1 MLSLRIVISL
11 WMAIALILIAAI
23 TLSITLTSSLS
34 ALRDIGSSHAAALLQ
49 NANLETATLFNV
61 AATQTDL
68 LRNMS
73 MSRNWSWPSDDPT
86 AFTAWNNLARG
97 VYIGARGRVSSQIM
111 AFGDGSTYL
120 FSETATNGYAIVQ
133 YLPPPYSLPRPPG
146 TLMGLTM
153 ESYSLTNGTLL
164 TNTSIRVPVIASM
177 SYQSQVTA
185 IPAGTDR
192 YSYQPSFQGRLLFGE
207 ITVRYQSFGVL
218 PRHPSARSLPTFG
231 FVTMS
236 LGLETV
242 SRYLNDARRTDGTAA
257 FALNGEELVI
267 GMALEQPTNVPFKR
281 YPKNNQTANMSGC
294 VTMTNNDNVT
304 APPEMVC
311 LTYRINYPYAPLQ
324 QLPADM
330 VGITQGNMVRQLTLD
345 DARWFVAVS
354 RVPLRMPG
362 LRLVLIL
369 MTPEK
374 DIIGD
379 VVKSQNIAIGVS
391 AAVVVVM
398 AAASFAFIV
407 AMLRPLDDVAERML
421 RAATFEPET
430 EPLSMSA
437 MQEVRDLQTA
447 YKQMSAELN
456 RIRSF
461 VPQSV
466 LQAGTANDMSDGD
479 DDAVEAPDVDLDA
492 SAMTVHDLNR
502 SRDSDSKSVVSES
515 RKSKRT
521 AKSGGGSEKTGK
533 ESKRSGATVAAA
545 LDCSVRTQPVSVLVA
560 NCNGFYEK
568 AMGMS
573 RDEVVASM
581 ASMVD
586 RVMGEVKTKGGVL
599 AFFHGDH
606 FAATFNAVKP
616 SPAHAR
622 NAAAVALALTAP
634 TAGPRTSQGQ
644 LTLRAGVSTGKCLV
658 GNVGSAEAKNFS
670 VMGPA
675 FTQALVLERL
685 TRLYTTGE
693 GAAVAALASRRT
705 CEDIATNYL
714 YEYVDLV
721 QLPGSAQATLV
732 GRLVGPKANGAANQ
746 HDTEWLYVVGADKSN
761 DPHAASNA
769 AMTELAMGKLGDVA
783 KFLDVLR
790 ATAEDQ
796 KKPQVA
802 STTTRVLESSVTA
815 GVAVPTGLG
824 RFYADC
830 FASLDVL
837 TK

>member
-1 MLSLRIVISL
+1 MLSLRIIISG
-11 WMAIALILIAAI
+11 WMAVALILIAAI
-23 TLSITLTSSLS
+23 TLSITLTSSLA
-34 ALRDIGSSHAAALLQ
+34 ALRDIGSAHAAALLQ
-49 NANLETATLFNV
+49 NANLETATLFDV
-61 AATQTDL
+61 AATHTAL
-68 LRNMS
+68 LRNIS
-73 MSRNWSWPSDDPT
+73 MSRNWSWPSEDAT
-86 AFTAWNNLARG
+86 AFAAWNSLARG
-97 VYIGARGRVSSQIM
+97 VYIGARGRVSSQVV
-111 AFGDGSTYL
+111 AFGDGSAYL
-120 FSETATNGYAIVQ
+120 SSEIGSDGYSVRQ
-133 YLPPPYSLPRPPG
+133 FLPPPFFLPRPPG
-146 TLMGLTM
+146 TLMGLTT
-153 ESYSLTNGTLL
+153 ETYSRSNGTLL
-164 TNTSIRVPVIASM
+164 TNVSLRVPVSTQFQSM
-177 SYQSQVTA
+177 VA
-185 IPAGTDR
+185 EFPAGTDR
-192 YSYQPSFQGRLLFGE
+192 YSYQPSFLGLLLFGE
-207 ITVRYQSFGVL
+207 LSVRYEARSVL

-231 FVTMS
+231 FVIMS
-236 LGLETV
+236 LSLDTI
-242 SRYLNDARRTDGTAA
+242 SRYLNDARSTEGTAA
-257 FALNGEELVI
+257 FALNGDELVI
-267 GMALEQPTNVPFKR
+267 GLAVAQPIKVPFKR
-281 YPKNNQTANMSGC
+281 YPMNNQTANMSGC
-294 VTMTNNDNVT
+294 VAMTNGDDPT

-311 LTYRINYPYAPLQ
+311 LTHRLNYPYAPMQ

-345 DARWFVAVS
+345 DTRFFVAVS
-354 RVPLRMPG
+354 RVPLLMPG

-391 AAVVVVM
+391 VAVVVVM
-398 AAASFAFIV
+398 AAASFAFV
-407 AMLRPLDDVAERML
+407 VVMLRPLDDVAERML
-421 RAATFEPET
+421 RAATFKPEK

-437 MQEVRDLQTA
+437 MQEVRDLQKA
-447 YKQMSAELN
+447 YRQMSSELN

-466 LQAGTANDMSDGD
+466 LQAGTANDMNDGA
-479 DDAVEAPDVDLDA
+479 DAELDQ
-492 SAMTVHDLNR
+492 SAMDMKETN
-502 SRDSDSKSVVSES
+502 SDSDRKSVVSES
-515 RKSKRT
+515 RRSKRT
-521 AKSGGGSEKTGK
+521 EKSSSGSVKSGRG
-533 ESKRSGATVAAA
+533 SKRSLMLGVAA

-606 FAATFNAVKP
+606 FAATFNAVRP

-675 FTQALVLERL
+675 FSQALVLERL
-685 TRLYTTGE
+685 TRLYRTGD

-714 YEYVDLV
+714 YEYVDLLL
-721 QLPGSAQATLV
+721 LPGSAQATLV

-746 HDTEWLYVVGADKSN
+746 HDTEWLSGYVVGADN

-769 AMTELAMGKLGDVA
+769 AMNELASGKLGDVA

-790 ATAEDQ
+790 ATADGQ

-802 STTTRVLESSVTA
+802 PSTMRVLESSVTA
-815 GVAVPTGLG
+815 GVPVPTAFG

-830 FASLDVL
+830 FASVDVP
-837 TK
+837 TKQT

>member
-1 MLSLRIVISL
+1 MLSLRIVISV
-11 WMAIALILIAAI
+11 WMAVALILIAAI
-23 TLSITLTSSLS
+23 TLSITLTSSLA
-34 ALRDIGSSHAAALLQ
+34 ALRDIGSAHAASLLQ
-49 NANLETATLFNV
+49 NANLETAALMDV

-73 MSRNWSWPSDDPT
+73 MSRNWSWPSEDLT
-86 AFTAWNNLARG
+86 TFASWSALSRG
-97 VYIGARGRVSSQIM
+97 VYMGSRGRVSATIV
-111 AFGDGSTYL
+111 AFGDAST
-120 FSETATNGYAIVQ
+120 FIISEKPIGYSVVQ
-133 YLPPPYSLPRPPG
+133 YLPPAFSLPRPPG
-146 TLMGLTM
+146 TLMPSVT
-153 ESYSLTNGTLL
+153 ETYSMVNGTLL
-164 TNTSIRVPVIASM
+164 SNTSARLPVSAPPF
-177 SYQSQVTA
+177 QAFVTVY
-185 IPAGTDR
+185 PPGSDR
-192 YSYQPSFQGRLLFGE
+192 YGYQPTFLALWDANTGE
-207 ITVRYQSFGVL
+207 VTVRYEVRCIL
-218 PRHPSARSLPTFG
+218 PRHPSARALPTFG
-231 FVTMS
+231 LVIMS
-236 LGLETV
+236 LRMDTI
-242 SRYLNDARRTDGTAA
+242 SRYLNDARSTDGTAA
-257 FALNGEELVI
+257 FALEGEHVI
-267 GMALEQPTNVPFKR
+267 GIALAQPINVPFKR
-281 YPKNNQTANMSGC
+281 YLMTNQTANLSAGC
-294 VTMTNNDNVT
+294 TTVTTNNASIPV
-304 APPEMVC
+304 EIVC
-311 LTYRINYPYAPLQ
+311 LTHHRDYPYPPLQ

-330 VGITQGNMVRQLTLD
+330 VGITQGNIVRQLTLD
-345 DARWFVAVS
+345 NMRFFAAVAS
-354 RVPLRMPG
+354 VPLRMPG

-391 AAVVVVM
+391 VAVVVVM

-407 AMLRPLDDVAERML
+407 AMLRPLDDMAERML
-421 RAATFEPET
+421 RAATFQPET

-437 MQEVRDLQTA
+437 MQEVRDLQKA
-447 YKQMSAELN
+447 YKQMNSELN

-466 LQAGTANDMSDGD
+466 LQAGKATDFSDAD
-479 DDAVEAPDVDLDA
+479 EADEELDQ
-492 SAMTVHDLNR
+492 SAINVQDTGRN
-502 SRDSDSKSVVSES
+502 SDSKSVMSES
-515 RKSKRT
+515 RKSKR
-521 AKSGGGSEKTGK
+521 AAVSDGSSVKTGK
-533 ESKRSGATVAAA
+533 SSKRSGATVAAA

-560 NCNGFYEK
+560 NCNGFYT
-568 AMGMS
+568 ATNDMS
-573 RDEVVASM
+573 RDEVVATM

-586 RVMGEVKTKGGVL
+586 RVMSEVKTKGGVL

-644 LTLRAGVSTGKCLV
+644 LTLRVGVSTGKCLV

-693 GAAVAALASRRT
+693 GATVTALASRRT
-705 CEDIATNYL
+705 CEDIATNFL

-721 QLPGSAQATLV
+721 QLPGSAKATLV

-746 HDTEWLYVVGADKSN
+746 HDTEWLYVVGADKTN

-769 AMTELAMGKLGDVA
+769 AMNELASGKLEDVA
-783 KFLDVLR
+783 KFLDALR
-790 ATAEDQ
+790 ATADDQ
-796 KKPQVA
+796 KKLQVA
-802 STTTRVLESSVTA
+802 PSTRRVLESSVTA
-815 GVAVPTGLG
+815 GVPVPAAHG
-824 RFYADC
+824 RFYSDC
-830 FASLDVL
+830 FALIDAP